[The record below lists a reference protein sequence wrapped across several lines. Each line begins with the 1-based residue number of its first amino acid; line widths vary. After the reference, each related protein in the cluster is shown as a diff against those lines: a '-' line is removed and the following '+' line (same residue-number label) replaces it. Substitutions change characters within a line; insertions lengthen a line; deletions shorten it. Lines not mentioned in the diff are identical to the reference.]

1 MGYSIDLRR
10 CVGRMNSGPE
20 FDLIE
25 RLFAEPLRRSGG
37 GRALAHAQALGIG
50 DDAAVLAPLPPGQ
63 QLVFA
68 SDLLVEGRHYFP
80 EVDPK
85 SLGHKLLA
93 VNCSDLAAMGA
104 EPLAC
109 TLSMAIRR
117 SRVGPNASAQ
127 DRNWLVQLAQGLQ
140 DLAAQTGCTLVGGDT
155 VGLDDD
161 QPESFSIAVI
171 GTVPLG
177 QAIRRDGLQPG
188 DQIWISGHL
197 GDGAWAVRHRVANQR
212 LNWPEPR
219 LALGQALRGLAH
231 AAIDISDGL
240 SSELAHLAAA
250 SARRLGQ
257 CLALRMELLSLAG
270 CLSPGLAEQ
279 VQRGELSVE
288 QACRLAASSGD
299 EYELCFAAP
308 AAARDQVLELG
319 QALGLALTPIGWVEP
334 VRTDHASQQIETTN
348 SIEPIT
354 PVGSVVWLDDQQ
366 KPLPPDRAP
375 VAGFDHFGESA

>member
-1 MGYSIDLRR
+1 MGFSIDWRR
-10 CVGRMNSGPE
+10 CVGRMKSGPE

-37 GRALAHAQALGIG
+37 GRAMAHAQALGIG

-117 SRVGPNASAQ
+117 RRVAPNASAQ
-127 DRNWLVQLAQGLQ
+127 DRDWLVQLAQGLQ
-140 DLAAQTGCTLVGGDT
+140 DLATQTGCSLVGGDT

-161 QPESFSIAVI
+161 QIESFSIAVI

-188 DQIWISGHL
+188 DQIWISGQL
-197 GDGAWAVRHRVANQR
+197 GDGAWAVRHRVPNQR

-231 AAIDISDGL
+231 AAIDVSDGL

-250 SARRLGQ
+250 SSRRLGQ
-257 CLALRMELLSLAG
+257 RLTLRMELLSLAG
-270 CLSPGLAEQ
+270 CLGPSLAEQ
-279 VQRGELSVE
+279 VQRGVLSVE

-299 EYELCFAAP
+299 EYELCFAVP
-308 AAARDQVLELG
+308 AAAHDRLLELG
-319 QALGLALTPIGWVEP
+319 QALGLALTPIGWVES
-334 VRTDHASQQIETTN
+334 VRAPQVSPQLETSHSTDPS
-348 SIEPIT
+348 T
-354 PVGSVVWLDDQQ
+354 PLGSVVWLDDQR
-366 KPLPPDRAP
+366 KPLSPDRVPA
-375 VAGFDHFGESA
+375 AGFDHFGDGS